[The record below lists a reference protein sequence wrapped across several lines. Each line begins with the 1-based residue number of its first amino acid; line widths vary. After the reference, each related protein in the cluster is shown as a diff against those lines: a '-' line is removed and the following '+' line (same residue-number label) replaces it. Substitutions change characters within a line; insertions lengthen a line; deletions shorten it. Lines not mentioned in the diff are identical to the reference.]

1 MIIAIDGP
9 AGVGKGEVSDL
20 LAKKLNFYRL
30 DTGDTYRALALAVI
44 ENNIKINETDKIV
57 LLLKT
62 LKIDIN
68 EFGEVFLNGR
78 NVTNRLKDNDVNDIV
93 SDISSIIE
101 VRHIL
106 TELQRFLA
114 KNKNVVTDGRD
125 TTTQVFKDAKYKFYL
140 DANMDTRV
148 KRRYNQNIEHGINT
162 TLDEVID
169 NISKRDYNDLHK
181 KVGKLIQA
189 EDAIYIDSSYMTK
202 EEVVNKML
210 EYIGSEKL

>member
-9 AGVGKGEVSDL
+9 AGVGKGEISDL

-44 ENNIKINETDKIV
+44 ENNIKINETDKIII
-57 LLLKT
+57 LLKN

-78 NVTNRLKDNDVNDIV
+78 NVTNRLKDNDVNEIV
-93 SDISSIIE
+93 SDISNIIE
-101 VRHIL
+101 VRYIL

-148 KRRYNQNIEHGINT
+148 KRRYNQNIEKGINT

-202 EEVVNKML
+202 EEVVKTFENKIK
-210 EYIGSEKL
+210 EQ